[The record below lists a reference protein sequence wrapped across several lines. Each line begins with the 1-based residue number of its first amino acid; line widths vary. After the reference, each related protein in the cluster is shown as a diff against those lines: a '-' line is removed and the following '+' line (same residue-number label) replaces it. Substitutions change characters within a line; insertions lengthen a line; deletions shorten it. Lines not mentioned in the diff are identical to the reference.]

1 MRRTVTT
8 IGRRTMLM
16 AGTVLA
22 CPAIAQDAWPS
33 RTIRVV
39 VPYPPGGGSD
49 TVARLIYPRVS
60 ARLGQALVVENR
72 GGATGAIGQ
81 AAVARSDP
89 DGYTLMHD
97 AAAITVNPS
106 LMRGLTFDVIRDFQP
121 VTQVVTFP
129 NLLLAHPSV
138 PARTVAEVIAM
149 AKSSPRGLDWASS
162 GPGSNQHLSLVLFAR
177 AAGINLNHVPYRG
190 GGPAV
195 QDVIAGIIP
204 FVFGSA
210 SGTTSHVR
218 GGSVRAIA
226 HTGVGRLAALPEV
239 PPIADTLPGFEAM
252 DWQGVF
258 VRRGTPMPIV
268 ERLADEIGAVLRDPE
283 VVERLTGLGA
293 PPAPM
298 RPEEFERIVR
308 ADLEK
313 WSRLIREAD
322 IRLEG

>member
-1 MRRTVTT
+1 MTFRNSMVRRR
-8 IGRRTMLM
+8 GLLASGTML
-16 AGTVLA
+16 AF
-22 CPAIAQDAWPS
+22 PALAQDAWPS
-33 RTIRVV
+33 RSLRVI

-60 ARLGQALVVENR
+60 ARLGQTIVIDNR
-72 GGATGAIGQ
+72 GGATGSIGE
-81 AAVARSDP
+81 AVVARSDP

-106 LMRGLTFDVIRDFQP
+106 LIPGLPFDVLRDFQP
-121 VTQVVTFP
+121 VTQAVTFP

-138 PARTVAEVIAM
+138 SARTVADVIAM
-149 AKSSPRGLDWASS
+149 AKSTPRGLDWASS
-162 GPGSNQHLSLVLFAR
+162 GPGSHQHLSLVFFAR
-177 AAGINLNHVPYRG
+177 AAGITVNHVPYRG

-195 QDVIAGIIP
+195 QDVIAGNIP

-210 SGTTSHVR
+210 SGTTVHVR
-218 GGSVRAIA
+218 SGVVRAIA
-226 HTGVGRLAALPEV
+226 HTGPGRLAALPDV

-268 ERLADEIGAVLRDPE
+268 ERLADAIGAVLREPE
-283 VVERLTGLGA
+283 IVERLTGLGA

-298 RPEEFERIVR
+298 RPEAFEQIVR

-313 WSRLIREAD
+313 WSRIIREAG
-322 IRLEG
+322 IRLE